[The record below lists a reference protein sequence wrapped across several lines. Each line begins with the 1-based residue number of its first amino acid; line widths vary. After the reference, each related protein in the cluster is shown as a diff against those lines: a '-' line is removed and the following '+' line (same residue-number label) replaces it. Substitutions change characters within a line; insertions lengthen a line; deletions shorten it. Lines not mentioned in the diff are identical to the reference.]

1 MQMLTT
7 TTGDEWYAVGRVS
20 TSITANL
27 SYAGKRF
34 RWHRQDIV
42 RLRHDCACH
51 GGGTLF
57 RSTEAEQLLMRHLDV
72 GPRPCE
78 GSAYED
84 YERSR
89 TSRVSFAIMLLGINL
104 YIAQVFG
111 GAPLDQNVGD
121 TLASHGINLYSL
133 YGR

>member
-1 MQMLTT
+1 M
-7 TTGDEWYAVGRVS
+7 GY
-20 TSITANL
+20 
-27 SYAGKRF
+27 
-34 RWHRQDIV
+34 
-42 RLRHDCACH
+42 
-51 GGGTLF
+51 
-57 RSTEAEQLLMRHLDV
+57 LDV
-72 GPRPCE
+72 GASTCE
-78 GSAYED
+78 VSTYEG